1 VKDLGKLRSSFYFL
15 FFGGVAGVIPRRG
28 GSGKAAGFEAWGR
41 LPPTFLQIGVYA
53 IQIDIWG
60 RIWYKYIKEN
70 KMIDSQILNLQ
81 KDISLIQKYIEN
93 NQKTGFQIM
102 NRLLESLSIK
112 LFKTIYNYN
121 LKNLNTGKKNYPAID
136 LADKDK
142 KIAVQVTTN
151 ATSRKINN
159 TIEKFCKHD
168 FYKDYNTL
176 VIYGFCKASKNRI
189 LAPEKYIILD
199 TSDLINELI
208 DMNDENRLQDVLNE
222 IRQHVDY
229 SALHPYSDVDCLK
242 ILLQTID
249 RNAIKHGMSCE
260 GDYNNMVDGLNE
272 ITELISAG
280 QIKRKYASKPI
291 NQFNDKSIVDFMV
304 SVRNNISEIIYIINR
319 KRTSKRNFI
328 CLDLSDMKK
337 IDKIKNTIIM
347 ASNKIA
353 NEKDI
358 PLYIHELYK

>member
-1 VKDLGKLRSSFYFL
+1 
-15 FFGGVAGVIPRRG
+15 
-28 GSGKAAGFEAWGR
+28 
-41 LPPTFLQIGVYA
+41 
-53 IQIDIWG
+53 
-60 RIWYKYIKEN
+60 
-70 KMIDSQILNLQ
+70 MIDSRILNLQ

-112 LFKTIYNYN
+112 LFKTIYNYD
-121 LKNLNTGKKNYPAID
+121 LKNLNTGKINYPAID
-136 LADKDK
+136 LVDKDK

-159 TIEKFCKHD
+159 TIEKFCNHN
-168 FYKDYNTL
+168 FYSEYNTL
-176 VIYGFCKASKNRI
+176 IIYGFCKASKNKI
-189 LAPEKYIILD
+189 LASATYIILD

-208 DMNDENRLQDVLNE
+208 NMNDGDRLQDVLNE
-222 IRQHVDY
+222 IRQHVVY
-229 SALHPYSDVDCLK
+229 SALHPYSDVDCLR

-280 QIKRKYASKPI
+280 QITRKYTSKPI
-291 NQFNDKSIVDFMV
+291 NQFNDKDIVDFMV
-304 SVRNNISEIIYIINR
+304 SVRNNISEIISIVNK
-319 KRTSKRNFI
+319 KRTPQRNFI
-328 CLDLSDMKK
+328 CLDLSDMRK
-337 IDKIKNTIIM
+337 IDKIKNAIIM

-353 NEKDI
+353 KEKDVSF
-358 PLYIHELYK
+358 YIHELYK